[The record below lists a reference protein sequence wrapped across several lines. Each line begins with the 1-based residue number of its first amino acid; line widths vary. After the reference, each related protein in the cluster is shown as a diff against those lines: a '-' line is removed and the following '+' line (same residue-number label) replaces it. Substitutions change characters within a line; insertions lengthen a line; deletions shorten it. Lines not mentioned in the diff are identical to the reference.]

1 MNILIRKMSEVNG
14 MTIAEIARELK
25 ISEKQVKE
33 ALKRDY

>member
-1 MNILIRKMSEVNG
+1 MHILIRKMSEVNG

-33 ALKRDY
+33 ALKRG

>member
-33 ALKRDY
+33 ALKWG